1 MKFFK
6 KLGIASFID
15 VIAAIL
21 ILVSMIL
28 TIVSSSCLGYEISKL
43 NLVVVFSI
51 VVIICLFASIALSA
65 FFGNKLYSYLPML
78 VACVLSGLCF
88 YFVIDARTYLI
99 GTIWVTSLDSTN
111 EYAVKAMGTG
121 GPAFIMY
128 CATMLIIAV
137 AAFFNL
143 VRNNKKV
150 EELPLA

>member
-1 MKFFK
+1 MKFLK
-6 KLGIASFID
+6 KFGVASFID
-15 VIAAIL
+15 VAAALL

-43 NLVVVFSI
+43 NLVIVFSI
-51 VVIICLFASIALSA
+51 VAIICLIASVIMSA
-65 FFGNKLYSYLPML
+65 FFGNKLYSYIPML
-78 VACVLSGLCF
+78 IACVLSGLCF

-99 GTIWVTSLDSTN
+99 GTVWVTSLDRTN

-121 GPAFIMY
+121 APAFIMY
-128 CATMLIIAV
+128 CATMLIVAV

-143 VRNNKKV
+143 VRDEKKV